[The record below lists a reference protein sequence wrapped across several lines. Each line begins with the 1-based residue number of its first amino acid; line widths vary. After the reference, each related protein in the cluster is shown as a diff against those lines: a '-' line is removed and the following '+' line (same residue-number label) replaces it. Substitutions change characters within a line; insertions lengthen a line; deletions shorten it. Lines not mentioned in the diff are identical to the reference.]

1 MTISER
7 IFERLAQLSM
17 TQKEFSEKTGI
28 QPSTISEWKKNKTNP
43 SSEKIMPICEALG
56 VTPDWLLSGIDPA
69 GSREESRDYYT
80 VKKDTDMG
88 RLIAYYNRL
97 EPMFRERVMG
107 YAEAYAGLDAD
118 TEKAGGNEGT

>member
-28 QPSTISEWKKNKTNP
+28 LPSTISEWKKNKTNP
-43 SSEKIMPICEALG
+43 SSEKIMPICEAIG
-56 VTPDWLLSGIDPA
+56 VTPEWLLSGIDPA
-69 GSREESRDYYT
+69 GSRDESRDYYT

-88 RLIAYYNRL
+88 RLIAYYNML
-97 EPMFRERVMG
+97 NPAFRERMLG
-107 YAEAYAGLDAD
+107 YAEAYASLNNC
-118 TEKAGGNEGT
+118 GGAFS

>member
-7 IFERLAQLSM
+7 IFERLSQLYM

-43 SSEKIMPICEALG
+43 SSEKIMPICEALD

-80 VKKDTDMG
+80 IKKNT
-88 RLIAYYNRL
+88 R
-97 EPMFRERVMG
+97 
-107 YAEAYAGLDAD
+107 
-118 TEKAGGNEGT
+118 